1 MRRPWLSA
9 SLLASMLVVGGCA
22 SVDPYRHAP
31 IATHLQRADSVGDCA
46 RLFQRSDRSIDAAG
60 VRDAMSPRVPGF
72 PYLRID
78 RFNAGLAPQ
87 AKTEQ
92 QGDAWRIR
100 LHALDREARAFELR
114 NLAGDSGATTATA
127 LEDCRATLHDAD
139 RPKVAALAEA
149 ARVPDDYSAALRVLG
164 LYPITKL
171 LFAAGIRRWHAE
183 TLEEFA
189 LPLERLPQLGALRR
203 YAPAPPVALDR
214 AGSAELARDVL
225 GVPQLVPAHLEQ
237 LIARHAPLY
246 EIDTAD
252 ENDRIGALAWAA
264 GPGGRP
270 GVSVDVAQ
278 PSAYA
283 RIAHTRLGGRVHLQL
298 IYTVWF
304 AARPPQGA
312 FDVLAGRLDGLLW
325 RVTLGSDLEP
335 LAYDTI
341 HPCGCFHLFFPT
353 ARVRV
358 RERPIEGEGPFDE
371 SVFVP
376 QTITSAGA
384 GQRLLLRLAARSH
397 YVQRVLVIDEAAAAA
412 PPAAVRYA
420 LHDEDE
426 LRALPI
432 APASGTEASA
442 PELATRSVYGE
453 NGLIAGSQRLER
465 FFFWP
470 MGIESAG
477 QMRQWGRHAT
487 AFVGRRHFDDPR
499 LLDRYFEVRGS
510 GAPTDQSSPSI
521 EAALEQAR
529 RAAGG
534 KDVSLGG
541 GANAARQ
548 YLAAGLVGEMQINV
562 VPTLLGS
569 GERLFDSVGDDLH
582 GLELVRTVAAPR

>member
-1 MRRPWLSA
+1 LKTFQRRPWLSA
-9 SLLASMLVVGGCA
+9 SLLASMLAVAGCA

-72 PYLRID
+72 PYLRVD
-78 RFNAGLAPQ
+78 RFHAALAPR
-87 AKTEQ
+87 AETEQ
-92 QGDAWRIR
+92 QGDAWRMR
-100 LHALDREARAFELR
+100 LDALDREARAFELR
-114 NLAGDSGATTATA
+114 NLADESAARTATA

-139 RPKVAALAEA
+139 RPKVAVLAEA
-149 ARVPDDYSAALRVLG
+149 ARVPDDYSAALRALG

-171 LFAAGIRRWHAE
+171 AFAAGIRRWHAE

-203 YAPAPPVALDR
+203 YAPAPPVVLDH
-214 AGSAELARDVL
+214 AGPAEVARDVL
-225 GVPQLVPAHLEQ
+225 GVQQLTPAHLEQ

-264 GPGGRP
+264 DTDERSS
-270 GVSVDVAQ
+270 VAVDVAQ

-283 RIAHTRLGGRVHLQL
+283 RVAHTRLGGRVHLQL

-304 AARPPQGA
+304 AARPPKGA
-312 FDVLAGRLDGLLW
+312 FDALAGRLDGLLW
-325 RVTLGSDLEP
+325 RVTLGSDFEP
-335 LAYDTI
+335 LVYDTI
-341 HPCGCFHLFFPT
+341 HPCGCYHLYFPT

-371 SVFVP
+371 SVVAP
-376 QTITSAGA
+376 QTIAAAGA
-384 GQRLLLRLAARSH
+384 GQRLLLRVAARSH
-397 YVQRVLVIDEAAAAA
+397 YLQRVLVIDESAIAA

-420 LHDEDE
+420 LRKEDE

-432 APASGTEASA
+432 APASRTGANA
-442 PELATRSVYGE
+442 AGFATRSVYGK

-487 AFVGRRHFDDPR
+487 AFVGRRHFDDPH
-499 LLDRYFEVRGS
+499 LFDRYFEVRGL
-510 GAPTDQSSPSI
+510 GTPTDQSSPS
-521 EAALEQAR
+521 A
-529 RAAGG
+529 
-534 KDVSLGG
+534 
-541 GANAARQ
+541 
-548 YLAAGLVGEMQINV
+548 
-562 VPTLLGS
+562 
-569 GERLFDSVGDDLH
+569 DD
-582 GLELVRTVAAPR
+582 

>member
-1 MRRPWLSA
+1 
-9 SLLASMLVVGGCA
+9 MLVVAGCA
-22 SVDPYRHAP
+22 SIDPYAHAP
-31 IATHLQRADSVGDCA
+31 VAMHLQRAGSVGDCA
-46 RLFQRSDRSIDAAG
+46 RLYQRSDRSIDAAG

-72 PYLRID
+72 PYLRVD

-92 QGDAWRIR
+92 QGDVWRAR

-114 NLAGDSGATTATA
+114 NLADARAAMTATA
-127 LEDCRATLHDAD
+127 LEDCRAILHDAD
-139 RPKVAALAEA
+139 RPKAAALVEA

-171 LFAAGIRRWHAE
+171 VFAAGIRRWHAE

-189 LPLERLPQLGALRR
+189 LPLERLPQTGALRR
-203 YAPAPPVALDR
+203 YAPARRVALVR
-214 AGSAELARDVL
+214 AISAEVARDVL
-225 GVPQLVPAHLEQ
+225 GVPQLTPAHLEQ
-237 LIARHAPLY
+237 LIARHAPMY

-264 GPGGRP
+264 GPAGTST
-270 GVSVDVAQ
+270 VSVDIAQ
-278 PSAYA
+278 PSAYV

-298 IYTVWF
+298 VYTVWF
-304 AARPPQGA
+304 AARSPKGA

-341 HPCGCFHLFFPT
+341 HPCGCYHLFFPT
-353 ARVRV
+353 ARVRL
-358 RERPIEGEGPFDE
+358 RERPFEGEGPFDE
-371 SVFVP
+371 SVVVP
-376 QTITSAGA
+376 QMVKTAGP

-397 YVQRVLVIDEAAAAA
+397 YLQRVLVVDESVAAAL
-412 PPAAVRYA
+412 PAAARYA
-420 LHDEDE
+420 LHDENE

-432 APASGTEASA
+432 AAASGAEASA
-442 PELATRSVYGE
+442 PRFATRSVYGE
-453 NGLIAGSQRLER
+453 SGLIAGSQRLER

-499 LLDRYFEVRGS
+499 LLDRYFEVLGS
-510 GAPTDQSSPSI
+510 GAPAD
-521 EAALEQAR
+521 R
-529 RAAGG
+529 G
-534 KDVSLGG
+534 
-541 GANAARQ
+541 
-548 YLAAGLVGEMQINV
+548 LA
-562 VPTLLGS
+562 
-569 GERLFDSVGDDLH
+569 SVDD
-582 GLELVRTVAAPR
+582 